1 MVIRPGHRRYSVDLP
16 EGQMTEHH
24 SAKAE
29 DGIAV
34 APRLRLL
41 WELWRG
47 DEELQARV
55 RDLARERRSRGESL

>member
-1 MVIRPGHRRYSVDLP
+1 MGIRPGHHRYSVDLP
-16 EGQMTEHH
+16 ETQVDRHQL
-24 SAKAE
+24 AKAE

-41 WELWRG
+41 WELWCD
-47 DEELQARV
+47 DEELQTRV